1 MARPIIITIGR
12 EYGSGGREIGE
23 KLAQALDIP
32 FYDKE
37 LLTRASEESGI
48 QSHIFERADE
58 KTSRSMMFSMG
69 WSSSVYPG
77 NYMYYNSDMLTND
90 SLFSIQADVIR
101 KVAAEGSCV
110 IVGRC
115 ADYLL
120 EGTPGLLKVFIHAD
134 MEFRK
139 ERIMRLYKVAEKDV
153 AGVIKRTDRQRSK
166 YYDFYT
172 AQEWGEA
179 RNYNIC
185 LDTSYF
191 TPDGVVNILVD
202 YARQWMKKD

>member
-1 MARPIIITIGR
+1 M
-12 EYGSGGREIGE
+12 
-23 KLAQALDIP
+23 
-32 FYDKE
+32 
-37 LLTRASEESGI
+37 
-48 QSHIFERADE
+48 
-58 KTSRSMMFSMG
+58 
-69 WSSSVYPG
+69 YPG
-77 NYMYYNSDMLTND
+77 NYMYYNSDMLPND
-90 SLFSIQADVIR
+90 SLYSIQADVIR

-120 EGTPGLLKVFIHAD
+120 EGTPGLLKVFIHD
-134 MEFRK
+134 SLEFRK
-139 ERIMRLYKVAEKDV
+139 ERIMRLYNVAEKDV

-191 TPDGVVNILVD
+191 TPDGVVQILVD
-202 YARQWMKKD
+202 YAKQWMQQN